1 MFNLPDIKSLFQA
14 CISNDLLTLL
24 RLSIGPFDSNTIKN
38 MYCTMEKDIV
48 VICLLSE
55 HSF

>member
-1 MFNLPDIKSLFQA
+1 MFNLLEIQNLFQA
-14 CISNDLLTLL
+14 FISNGLLTLL